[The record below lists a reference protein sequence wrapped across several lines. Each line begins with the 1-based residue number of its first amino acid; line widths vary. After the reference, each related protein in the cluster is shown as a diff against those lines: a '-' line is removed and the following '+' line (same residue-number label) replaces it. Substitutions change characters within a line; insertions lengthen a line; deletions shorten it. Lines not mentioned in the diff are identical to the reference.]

1 MNINK
6 NYHKDT
12 MMKTMKWIL
21 PALLLGMTTTVS
33 AQVEDSTEVS
43 ENVVPAKVVA
53 KGYNR
58 IQLDYV
64 GTWWTGSDT
73 GFGGSK
79 FRNDAAV
86 TKDKDMFWGFDFG
99 YLRGIRLAKKLPL
112 YVEVGATMV
121 YSSIDNT
128 ETNPEIATGEDQ
140 CDVTVRALSFEVPV

>member
-21 PALLLGMTTTVS
+21 PVLLLGMTTTVS
-33 AQVEDSTEVS
+33 AQDEDSTEVS

-64 GTWWTGSDT
+64 GTW
-73 GFGGSK
+73 
-79 FRNDAAV
+79 
-86 TKDKDMFWGFDFG
+86 
-99 YLRGIRLAKKLPL
+99 
-112 YVEVGATMV
+112 
-121 YSSIDNT
+121 
-128 ETNPEIATGEDQ
+128 
-140 CDVTVRALSFEVPV
+140 